1 MLFCS
6 LSHFVRSKVG
16 ISTRKRDTD
25 ECITQFFFS
34 HHQVNRK
41 PFFRQ
46 RITDHVSYN
55 SLKELIKTFKSW
67 NKPVIHFFICG
78 WEIGVHLFH
87 LSWDSYRKYS
97 RSACDSWK
105 IIHMLFQKLSH
116 LVLCGLEGCFLI
128 KNGPRKQFGQH
139 LVFAWS
145 YYWTPNKTSTCAALA
160 ALGTIKNS
168 ISTLWSTVITELMRK
183 RQRPKMAD
191 RESNPSSPP
200 TDI

>member
-1 MLFCS
+1 M
-6 LSHFVRSKVG
+6 
-16 ISTRKRDTD
+16 
-25 ECITQFFFS
+25 
-34 HHQVNRK
+34 
-41 PFFRQ
+41 
-46 RITDHVSYN
+46 
-55 SLKELIKTFKSW
+55 
-67 NKPVIHFFICG
+67 
-78 WEIGVHLFH
+78 HLFH

-183 RQRPKMAD
+183 RQRPKMAE
-191 RESNPSSPP
+191 RERVIQAAHQQTFKWTEYHLFHNISIKQKPLEIIIKVPVLAPVRALVHCWRSSPGKH
-200 TDI
+200 ICEE

>member
-1 MLFCS
+1 M
-6 LSHFVRSKVG
+6 
-16 ISTRKRDTD
+16 
-25 ECITQFFFS
+25 
-34 HHQVNRK
+34 
-41 PFFRQ
+41 
-46 RITDHVSYN
+46 
-55 SLKELIKTFKSW
+55 
-67 NKPVIHFFICG
+67 
-78 WEIGVHLFH
+78 HLFH

-168 ISTLWSTVITELMRK
+168 ISTLWSTVITEFMRK
-183 RQRPKMAD
+183 RQRPKMAE
-191 RESNPSSPP
+191 RERVIQAAHQQTFKWTEYHLFHNISIKQKPLEIIIKVPVLAPVQALVHCWRSSPGKH
-200 TDI
+200 ICEE